1 MSYIFNEYLLCSI
14 IIEILR
20 IFNKCVIFFF
30 FFVELQ
36 KIRQKVVFEIKF
48 IKQFEDDFDQM
59 DIKIGLFIKNRVI
72 LQVYY
77 KIFFI

>member
-30 FFVELQ
+30 FFFVELQ
-36 KIRQKVVFEIKF
+36 KICQKVVFEIKF

-72 LQVYY
+72 LQV
-77 KIFFI
+77 

>member
-1 MSYIFNEYLLCSI
+1 MSYVFNEYLLCSI

-20 IFNKCVIFFF
+20 IFNKCVNFFVV
-30 FFVELQ
+30 VELQ

-48 IKQFEDDFDQM
+48 IKQLEDDFDQM

-72 LQVYY
+72 LQV
-77 KIFFI
+77 

>member
-1 MSYIFNEYLLCSI
+1 MYSF

-20 IFNKCVIFFF
+20 KFNKCVNFYF

-72 LQVYY
+72 LQV
-77 KIFFI
+77 

>member
-20 IFNKCVIFFF
+20 IFNKCVNYF

-72 LQVYY
+72 LQV
-77 KIFFI
+77 

>member
-1 MSYIFNEYLLCSI
+1 MSYIFNAYLLCSI

-20 IFNKCVIFFF
+20 IFNKCVNF

-72 LQVYY
+72 LQV
-77 KIFFI
+77 

>member
-20 IFNKCVIFFF
+20 IFNKCVNFFVV
-30 FFVELQ
+30 VELQ

-72 LQVYY
+72 LQV
-77 KIFFI
+77 

>member
-1 MSYIFNEYLLCSI
+1 MSINLLCSI

-20 IFNKCVIFFF
+20 IFNKCVNFFVV
-30 FFVELQ
+30 VELQ

-72 LQVYY
+72 LQV
-77 KIFFI
+77 

>member
-20 IFNKCVIFFF
+20 IFNKCVNFFVV
-30 FFVELQ
+30 VELQ
-36 KIRQKVVFEIKF
+36 KICQKVVFEIKF

-72 LQVYY
+72 LQV
-77 KIFFI
+77 

>member
-1 MSYIFNEYLLCSI
+1 MSYIFNEYVLCSI

-20 IFNKCVIFFF
+20 IFNKCVNFFVV
-30 FFVELQ
+30 VELQ

-72 LQVYY
+72 LQV
-77 KIFFI
+77 

>member
-14 IIEILR
+14 IIKILR
-20 IFNKCVIFFF
+20 IFNKCVNF

-72 LQVYY
+72 LQV
-77 KIFFI
+77 

>member
-72 LQVYY
+72 LQV
-77 KIFFI
+77 

>member
-14 IIEILR
+14 IIENLR
-20 IFNKCVIFFF
+20 IFNKCVNFFVV
-30 FFVELQ
+30 VELQ

-72 LQVYY
+72 LQV
-77 KIFFI
+77 